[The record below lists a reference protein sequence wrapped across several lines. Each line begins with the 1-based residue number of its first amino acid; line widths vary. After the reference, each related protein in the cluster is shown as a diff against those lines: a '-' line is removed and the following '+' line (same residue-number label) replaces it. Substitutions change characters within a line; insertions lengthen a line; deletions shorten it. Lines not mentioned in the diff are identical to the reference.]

1 MENGKSGPGTLTIDR
16 ILAACAENVTN
27 PRVESRLRA
36 DLKIKMEALQGGLEQ
51 LARFN
56 AISSVDIG
64 GKKYWVKTDWFNRN
78 NHEEG
83 ARTILMAAIHQ
94 REKAAEKQK
103 HDDRETAKNEWV
115 STNKTAWAEPF
126 IKCPACK
133 KTRGLGDI
141 VQYSRGASEHK
152 TEIGLNA
159 LAGSTTCECGL
170 RLYYGLWNIDFGSRW
185 IKDSSLQQAIE
196 RFGLLPDEAINAK
209 SANRYFSDIW
219 KRLSGTEGEFKFR

>member
-1 MENGKSGPGTLTIDR
+1 MPENGNPTSLMMDR
-16 ILAACAENVTN
+16 VLAAIAENASN
-27 PRVESRLRA
+27 PRVESKLRA
-36 DLKIKMEALQGGLEQ
+36 DLKIKMEALQGAIAY

-56 AISSVDIG
+56 AISRVAVG
-64 GKKYWVKTDWFNRN
+64 GNFYWIKTDFFNRN
-78 NHEEG
+78 GQEPG
-83 ARTILMAAIHQ
+83 CAKILMGVLH
-94 REKAAEKQK
+94 RKHMAAEKQK